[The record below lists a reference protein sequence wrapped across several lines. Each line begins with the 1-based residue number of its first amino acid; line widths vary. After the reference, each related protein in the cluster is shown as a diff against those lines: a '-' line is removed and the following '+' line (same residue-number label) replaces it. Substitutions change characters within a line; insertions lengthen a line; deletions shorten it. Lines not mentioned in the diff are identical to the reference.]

1 MCPSSPETAKKP
13 QLRRALGLWDLILYG
28 LMVIQP
34 TAPMPVYG
42 VMSMRSHGYAV
53 ITVLLAMLAMLFT
66 AISYGRMAS
75 AYPSAGSAFTYVGR
89 EIHPALGYITGW
101 CMVMDYVLNPLIC
114 TILCSKFAMNFFPG
128 VPYALWVV
136 AFVVLFTFLNTQG
149 IETSARINSSLVAVM
164 GVVILLFLA
173 AAARYVYAA
182 PHDGI
187 AFFTRPFFD
196 PKTFSV
202 RAIMGGTSLAVLTY
216 IGFDGISTLSEE
228 AKNPRRNIL
237 LATVLVCLLT
247 GALAFIQVYAAQLV
261 WPGVQNFP
269 DVDTAFV
276 FVAGRAGGRWLF
288 TVINVTLLVATVGS
302 ALGAQLGA
310 ARLLYGMGRSGALP
324 RSVFGAIEPE
334 KRIPRNN
341 VLLVGAIALIGAMI
355 LSFERG
361 VELLNFGALL
371 AFMGV
376 NSAALIRFYFR
387 EAHKRWFNFISP
399 VLGFLICMLLW
410 LSLSWHAKLLGV
422 GWMVVGLAYGA
433 YNTRGF
439 KRELVSFEISSD
451 AGETQVIVAQ
461 QT

>member
-1 MCPSSPETAKKP
+1 MCPSSPETAKSP

-28 LMVIQP
+28 LIVIQP

-128 VPYALWVV
+128 IPYALWVV
-136 AFVVLFTFLNTQG
+136 AFVLLFTFLNTQG

-247 GALAFIQVYAAQLV
+247 GVLAFIQVYAAQLV

-324 RSVFGAIEPE
+324 PSVFGAIEPK

-410 LSLSWHAKLLGV
+410 LSLSRHAKLLGL
-422 GWMVVGLAYGA
+422 GWMVIGIAYGA

-439 KRELVSFEISSD
+439 RRELVSFEIASD
-451 AGETQVIVAQ
+451 VGETQIMAQ

>member
-1 MCPSSPETAKKP
+1 MPTSSSETANSP

-28 LMVIQP
+28 LIVIQP

-42 VMSMRSHGYAV
+42 VMSTRSNGYAV
-53 ITVLLAMLAMLFT
+53 ITVLLAMIAMLFT
-66 AISYGRMAS
+66 AISYGKMAS

-89 EIHPALGYITGW
+89 ELHPALGYITGW

-114 TILCSKFAMNFFPG
+114 TILCSKFAMNFFPEI
-128 VPYALWVV
+128 PYALWVV
-136 AFVVLFTFLNTQG
+136 VFVALFTFMNMQG
-149 IETSARINSSLVAVM
+149 IQTSARINSTLVAVM
-164 GVVILLFLA
+164 SVVILLFLA
-173 AAARYVYAA
+173 AAFRYVHAT

-187 AFFTRPFFD
+187 GFFIRPFYD
-196 PKTFSV
+196 SKTFSV

-247 GALAFIQVYAAQLV
+247 GLLASIQVYAAQLI
-261 WPGVQNFP
+261 WPGVQSFP

-276 FVAGRAGGRWLF
+276 FVAGRAGGHWLF
-288 TVINVTLLVATVGS
+288 SVINITLLVATVGS

-310 ARLLYGMGRSGALP
+310 ARLLYGMGRSSALP
-324 RSVFGAIEPE
+324 RSFFGAIEPQ

-341 VLLVGAIALIGAMI
+341 VLLVGAVALIGAMI

-376 NSAALIRFYFR
+376 NVAALARFYFR
-387 EAHKRWFNFISP
+387 ESHKQWWNFVSP
-399 VLGFLICMLLW
+399 ALGFLICMMLW
-410 LSLSWHAKLLGV
+410 LSLSWRAKALGLA
-422 GWMVVGLAYGA
+422 WMVAGLAYGA

-439 KRELVSFEISSD
+439 RSELVNFEIPDDEQSLIPAD
-451 AGETQVIVAQ
+451 
-461 QT
+461 